1 MENNTKHAA
10 SFSKG
15 LLQSEELYQYVME
28 TSVYPREPE
37 PVKEL
42 RGVTAGHPKAV
53 MGTAPDA
60 GQLMAMLLK
69 LVDAKKTIEVG
80 VFTGYSLL
88 LTALTIPEDGKIIAI
103 DMNRES
109 YEIGLPVIKRAGVD
123 HKIDFRVS
131 EALPVLDQLLKD
143 KENEG
148 GFDYAFVDADKV
160 NFWNYHERLMK
171 LLKVGG
177 LVVYDNTL
185 WGGTVAKPEEQAL
198 EILKPGRQ
206 ATLEFNKLLAADP
219 RYVLETSVYPREPDH
234 LKEIR
239 DVTAGH
245 PKIDTSL
252 LVFAKA
258 FEVVYLQGQD
268 GFCTGCSQLI
278 AMILKLLYAK
288 ITIEVG
294 VFTGYSL
301 LLTALFSLKQIMA
314 IDLNREPYEIG
325 LPVIKRAGVEHKIDF
340 RESQALPVLDQL
352 LQDKENDGNFE
363 HAYVVADKC
372 SMTTLWRESVA
383 MPEEQAPED
392 LKLARKPIM
401 EFNKLL
407 TVDDRVQLSNVPLG
421 DGITICRRIY

>member
-1 MENNTKHAA
+1 MW
-10 SFSKG
+10 
-15 LLQSEELYQYVME
+15 Q
-28 TSVYPREPE
+28 
-37 PVKEL
+37 
-42 RGVTAGHPKAV
+42 
-53 MGTAPDA
+53 
-60 GQLMAMLLK
+60 
-69 LVDAKKTIEVG
+69 
-80 VFTGYSLL
+80 
-88 LTALTIPEDGKIIAI
+88 
-103 DMNRES
+103 
-109 YEIGLPVIKRAGVD
+109 
-123 HKIDFRVS
+123 
-131 EALPVLDQLLKD
+131 
-143 KENEG
+143 
-148 GFDYAFVDADKV
+148 
-160 NFWNYHERLMK
+160 
-171 LLKVGG
+171 
-177 LVVYDNTL
+177 
-185 WGGTVAKPEEQAL
+185 
-198 EILKPGRQ
+198 
-206 ATLEFNKLLAADP
+206 
-219 RYVLETSVYPREPDH
+219 YVLETSVYPREPDH

-363 HAYVVADKC
+363 HAYVVADK
-372 SMTTLWRESVA
+372 
-383 MPEEQAPED
+383 APED